1 MPDEMDDAGLNLRQ
15 RKNRVDGVREALQAV
30 NEAIRM
36 SLAPRFFR

>member
-30 NEAIRM
+30 NDGDQNIVGA
-36 SLAPRFFR
+36 SVL